1 MQGEDDSIG
10 ERIRYLREEVLDLG
24 QEEFARE
31 IGVSRGAVGN
41 WELGKGIKRANVVR
55 IADRCGISI
64 EWLATNRGARPEPM
78 AGAKSRV
85 NPNEPFPLRYVSIR
99 LKVAG
104 AVEAGDYKMPGDES
118 GREDRSFE
126 VPLPENYRGTRPYLL
141 RVKGESM
148 NLVFDE
154 GALLVCVHVAE
165 LGEEPKEGEFY
176 IVRKTK
182 PDGRIESTVK
192 EYRRDADGRQWAW
205 PCSTDPRWQ
214 SPYRLDDGD
223 DGDTI
228 ELHAKVVFVLGRPAR
243 RRP

>member
-1 MQGEDDSIG
+1 MQGEDDNIG
-10 ERIRYLREEVLDLG
+10 QRVHYLRKEVLGLG
-24 QEEFARE
+24 QEEFSRE

-41 WELGKGIKRANVVR
+41 WELGKGIKRDNLVK
-55 IADRCGISI
+55 IADRFGVSV
-64 EWLATNRGARPEPM
+64 EWLATNRGQRPVSKH
-78 AGAKSRV
+78 GKIHRV
-85 NPNEPFPLRYVSIR
+85 NPNEPFPLRYVLIR

-104 AVEAGDYKMPGDES
+104 AVEAGEYKMPGDES
-118 GREDRSFE
+118 DRDDRSLE

-141 RVKGESM
+141 KVKGESM

-154 GALLVCVHVAE
+154 GAFLVCVHMAE

-205 PCSTDPRWQ
+205 PCSADPRWQ

-228 ELHAKVVFVLGRPAR
+228 ELHAKVVFVLGRPTR
-243 RRP
+243 RRQ